1 LANFGGWRAT
11 SLTKGGMK
19 CSIIERGGKMVNR
32 FEFESFEDL
41 EQYFLNYL
49 VGKQGVASKVIGNV
63 LLWWER

>member
-1 LANFGGWRAT
+1 M
-11 SLTKGGMK
+11 TKRGMK
-19 CSIIERGGKMVNR
+19 CSIIERNGKMINR

-49 VGKQGVASKVIGNV
+49 AGKSGVASKVIGTV